1 MLQQQ
6 DQSDQEQQQQQ
17 LLPQQQQQQEDELQA
32 LLEPCALIPDSHL
45 LLVASGCVE
54 AVELWG
60 NRGGVVCRYA
70 MVVGSDWQQT
80 WGLGSGLSQ
89 ESRSSYSSSKVA
101 LNFPFHAAFKVR
113 SSKIEQQQQEQQQQ
127 QINPKKTFKCS
138 PEGPLQ
144 CTYTRNGAPQ
154 AASELEQQNN

>member
-6 DQSDQEQQQQQ
+6 DQRDQQQQQQQ
-17 LLPQQQQQQEDELQA
+17 LLPQQQQQQQEDELQA

-70 MVVGSDWQQT
+70 MVAGSDWQQT

-89 ESRSSYSSSKVA
+89 ESRSSYSSSKVV
-101 LNFPFHAAFKVR
+101 LNFPFHAAFKG
-113 SSKIEQQQQEQQQQ
+113 
-127 QINPKKTFKCS
+127 TS
-138 PEGPLQ
+138 PYGWPRMAFCFYGRDWLGRQVVAGYAQATIPLQ
-144 CTYTRNGAPQ
+144 PGRWVETGV
-154 AASELEQQNN
+154 